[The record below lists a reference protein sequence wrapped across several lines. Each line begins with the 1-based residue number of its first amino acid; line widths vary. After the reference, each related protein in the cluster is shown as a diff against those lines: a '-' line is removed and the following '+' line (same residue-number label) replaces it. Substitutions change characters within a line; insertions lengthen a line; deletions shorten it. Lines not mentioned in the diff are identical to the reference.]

1 MPLFE
6 YKCSKCE
13 ELVEVLEGI
22 NDEPLEDCDKCG
34 SFSSMEKIVSLSSFA
49 LKGGG
54 WYKDGYSKV
63 SRNE

>member
-6 YKCSKCE
+6 YRCSECE
-13 ELVEVLEGI
+13 ELVEVLEGA
-22 NDEPLEDCDKCG
+22 NDEPLEDCRKCG
-34 SFSSMEKIVSLSSFA
+34 STSSMEKIVSLSSFA